1 MAEGFARAYGAD
13 VLSAQSAGL
22 APALAVAPLTHK
34 VMLEKNIDLG
44 HIYPKSIDALRG
56 DFDLVINM
64 SGQKRPFETQVPIE
78 NWEVQDPIGEPEE
91 VYRRVRDD
99 IEQRILRL
107 VLALRSSQ
115 PPILDAPAAESPA
128 RKGHAQAGPVQ
139 VDTRRHSPRQ

>member
-13 VLSAQSAGL
+13 VLLAQSAGL

-56 DFDLVINM
+56 DFDLVINL
-64 SGQKRPFETQVPIE
+64 SGQKRPFETQAPIE

-107 VLALRSSQ
+107 VLAMRSRKPLASE
-115 PPILDAPAAESPA
+115 APASEAPA
-128 RKGHAQAGPVQ
+128 RKSHAQAGPVP
-139 VDTRRHSPRQ
+139 VDTRRRSPGQ

>member
-56 DFDLVINM
+56 RLR
-64 SGQKRPFETQVPIE
+64 SGDQHVGPKAA
-78 NWEVQDPIGEPEE
+78 
-91 VYRRVRDD
+91 VRD
-99 IEQRILRL
+99 
-107 VLALRSSQ
+107 
-115 PPILDAPAAESPA
+115 
-128 RKGHAQAGPVQ
+128 AGA
-139 VDTRRHSPRQ
+139 D